1 MSLISQLVGSK
12 LSHFSSVSPWVV
24 DSHFQFMEKNLSRKI
39 GFALLQRRAAIAE
52 HPMPPPSN
60 SLHKELLLV
69 LQTIPKRFSL
79 QKVRQLR
86 LKIPQKVSFATYLLS
101 NWRYLNFCDTF
112 EQARGFLHISDFCDV
127 IVWKSVYKFANQFLD
142 GTLILKQMKRNLKSL

>member
-1 MSLISQLVGSK
+1 
-12 LSHFSSVSPWVV
+12 
-24 DSHFQFMEKNLSRKI
+24 MEKNLSRKI

-86 LKIPQKVSFATYLLS
+86 LKIPQNVSFDNIYFQTE
-101 NWRYLNFCDTF
+101 D
-112 EQARGFLHISDFCDV
+112 I
-127 IVWKSVYKFANQFLD
+127 
-142 GTLILKQMKRNLKSL
+142 

>member
-1 MSLISQLVGSK
+1 
-12 LSHFSSVSPWVV
+12 
-24 DSHFQFMEKNLSRKI
+24 MEKNLSRKI

-69 LQTIPKRFSL
+69 LQTISKRFSL

-86 LKIPQKVSFATYLLS
+86 LKIPQKVSFDNIYFQT
-101 NWRYLNFCDTF
+101 DTF

-127 IVWKSVYKFANQFLD
+127 IV
-142 GTLILKQMKRNLKSL
+142 